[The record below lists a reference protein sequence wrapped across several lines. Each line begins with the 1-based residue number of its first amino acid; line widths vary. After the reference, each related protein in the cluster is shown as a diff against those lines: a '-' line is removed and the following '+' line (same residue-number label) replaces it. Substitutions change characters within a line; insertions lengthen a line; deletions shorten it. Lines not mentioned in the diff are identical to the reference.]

1 MCIWMSLQFVIS
13 FEEWWVSYDVVG
25 SLLGSN
31 VTLECHTR
39 VNRYSNH
46 WEYNRKVENKR
57 QFQYWAFQQKIILP
71 SMDTDKY
78 YYNYTE
84 YQDDP
89 LEYKTTMRLQ
99 IKNLK
104 PEDFGTYRCISQ
116 PGVQGQTTQ
125 EIQLFEIPAPNSMT
139 TDSSVIINR
148 AGEVNVLLN
157 IN

>member
-1 MCIWMSLQFVIS
+1 
-13 FEEWWVSYDVVG
+13 
-25 SLLGSN
+25 
-31 VTLECHTR
+31 
-39 VNRYSNH
+39 
-46 WEYNRKVENKR
+46 
-57 QFQYWAFQQKIILP
+57 
-71 SMDTDKY
+71 MDTDKY

-125 EIQLFEIPAPNSMT
+125 EIQLF
-139 TDSSVIINR
+139 
-148 AGEVNVLLN
+148 GK
-157 IN
+157 